1 MKNRCSVLIKVRNK
15 LGIASSMI
23 IEDNSQ
29 IDILAVDDNE
39 TSLTLLVDILRHEN
53 YQVRS
58 ANNAETALELITK
71 QLPDIVLLDVRM
83 PGIDGFQL
91 CRQLKNESLTEDIPI
106 IFISGL
112 DDSDNIVQGF
122 DAGGV
127 DFISKPFHAKEIIAR
142 VNTHLVIK
150 RMKIALQDKTDQIKE
165 SVEQAAE
172 LQSQL
177 IASEKMAALGR
188 AVAGIAHELNTP
200 MGLCVTATSYLLE
213 KNKQIKATF
222 NNKTLSSDGMKVFIE
237 AVDETLDIIMTSMN
251 RSTEMV
257 NNFKMVAVDVS
268 SEKLRSFTLH
278 DYLSRVINSLTP
290 EIRKTGHKVEV
301 IGDDVLIDS
310 YPGALSQ
317 VITNIIINA
326 IIHAFDDGQEGSI
339 LIRTV
344 LDGSNVHINCIDDGK
359 GMSSE
364 SLAQVF
370 DAYYTTRG
378 GEGGSGLGTSII
390 KQLVDE
396 TLLGQVSCS
405 SEIGMGTM
413 FTITLPVHLKA

>member
-1 MKNRCSVLIKVRNK
+1 
-15 LGIASSMI
+15 MI

-150 RMKIALQDKTDQIKE
+150 RMKIALQDKTRRIKLKNLL
-165 SVEQAAE
+165 SKPRNCNLNLSLVKKWPPLGVPSQA
-172 LQSQL
+172 L
-177 IASEKMAALGR
+177 
-188 AVAGIAHELNTP
+188 P
-200 MGLCVTATSYLLE
+200 
-213 KNKQIKATF
+213 
-222 NNKTLSSDGMKVFIE
+222 
-237 AVDETLDIIMTSMN
+237 
-251 RSTEMV
+251 
-257 NNFKMVAVDVS
+257 
-268 SEKLRSFTLH
+268 
-278 DYLSRVINSLTP
+278 
-290 EIRKTGHKVEV
+290 
-301 IGDDVLIDS
+301 
-310 YPGALSQ
+310 
-317 VITNIIINA
+317 TN
-326 IIHAFDDGQEGSI
+326 
-339 LIRTV
+339 
-344 LDGSNVHINCIDDGK
+344 
-359 GMSSE
+359 
-364 SLAQVF
+364 
-370 DAYYTTRG
+370 
-378 GEGGSGLGTSII
+378 
-390 KQLVDE
+390 
-396 TLLGQVSCS
+396 
-405 SEIGMGTM
+405 
-413 FTITLPVHLKA
+413 

>member
-200 MGLCVTATSYLLE
+200 MGLCVTATSYLLV
-213 KNKQIKATF
+213 KNKQIKAAF